1 MAVGCG
7 KCSSSFPQETAM
19 IRNNKVNTIH
29 ELAAQGKSIQDIAIT
44 LELARNTVRKY
55 LRHPELS
62 AMPRPRPN
70 RRSKLDPF
78 KEQIKQWINEDH
90 CYNCEAMLPRLLA
103 MGYTGSLSVLK
114 AFVHPLRPPSG
125 GHYPVVRYETEP
137 GKQVQFDWGEFKYE
151 QEGTPRKL
159 YGFTAILSYSR
170 MRFVTFV
177 KRCDAPTMIRCL
189 MEAFEY
195 FGGLPKA
202 ALTDR
207 MKSVLLEMEDK
218 VPRWNPLFADFM
230 ASIGVA
236 PRVCKAFTP
245 QTKGKIERTVGVVKQ
260 SFWAGVSFTDV
271 DDLNRQ
277 AHAWCERINGR
288 VHRTTHERPKERR
301 EQEPLAPLPTAFA
314 WERFATEER
323 KVSWDGY
330 LSYDGVLYGLP
341 SSPPM
346 AGTIVQV
353 RERHGILSVWSQGR
367 LLAEL
372 AKRAQSQVTV
382 THPDQF
388 RTVAPAASLR
398 ERTVPLGH
406 QRPAPTVL
414 TRALAEYDQ
423 LCGLA
428 AAGEVRACNSH

>member
-1 MAVGCG
+1 
-7 KCSSSFPQETAM
+7 
-19 IRNNKVNTIH
+19 VNTIH
-29 ELAAQGKSIQDIAIT
+29 ELSAQGKSIQDIAIT
-44 LELARNTVRKY
+44 LGIARNTVRKY
-55 LRHPELS
+55 LRHPELV
-62 AMPRPRPN
+62 AMPHPRPN

-78 KEQIKQWINEDH
+78 KEQVKQWIQEDH
-90 CYNCEAMLPRLLA
+90 CYNCEAMLPRLLER
-103 MGYTGSLSVLK
+103 GYTGSLSVLK
-114 AFVHPLRPPSG
+114 AFVHPLRPPAG
-125 GHYPVVRYETEP
+125 GHYPVVRYETKPAE
-137 GKQVQFDWGEFKYE
+137 QIQFDWGEFKYE
-151 QEGTPRKL
+151 QEGVPRKL
-159 YGFTAILSYSR
+159 YGFTAILCYSR

-177 KRCDAPTMIRCL
+177 KRCDTPTMIRCL

-207 MKSVLLEMEDK
+207 MKSVLLLEMEGK

-236 PRVCKAFTP
+236 PRVCKVYTP

-277 AHAWCERINGR
+277 AHVWCERINAR
-288 VHRTTHERPKERR
+288 VHRTTHERPRERL
-301 EQEPLAPLPTAFA
+301 EQEPLAPLPAAFA

-341 SSPPM
+341 SDPPV
-346 AGTIVQV
+346 AGSVVQV
-353 RERHGILSVWSQGR
+353 REWHGILKVWSHGQ

-372 AKRAQSQVTV
+372 AKRPVSQTHIE
-382 THPDQF
+382 HPDQF
-388 RTVAPAASLR
+388 RNVAPAASR
-398 ERTVPLGH
+398 RTQVTPLGH
-406 QRPAPTVL
+406 QRAAPQVM

-423 LCGLA
+423 LCGV
-428 AAGEVRACNSH
+428 EVLSCNLN

>member
-1 MAVGCG
+1 
-7 KCSSSFPQETAM
+7 M
-19 IRNNKVNTIH
+19 IRSRTVNTIH

-44 LELARNTVRKY
+44 LGLARNTVRKY

-62 AMPRPRPN
+62 AMPHPRPN
-70 RRSKLDPF
+70 RRPKLDPY
-78 KEQIKQWINEDH
+78 KEQIQKWVAEDH
-90 CYNCEAMLPRLLA
+90 CYNCEAMLPRLLEK
-103 MGYTGSLSVLK
+103 GYTGSLSVLK
-114 AFVHPLRPPSG
+114 AFVHPLRPPAG

-151 QEGTPRKL
+151 QEGVPRKV

-230 ASIGVA
+230 
-236 PRVCKAFTP
+236 
-245 QTKGKIERTVGVVKQ
+245 
-260 SFWAGVSFTDV
+260 
-271 DDLNRQ
+271 
-277 AHAWCERINGR
+277 WCERINAR
-288 VHRTTHERPKERR
+288 VHRTTHERPRERR
-301 EQEPLAPLPTAFA
+301 EREPLAPLPAAFA

-323 KVSWDGY
+323 KVNWDGY

-341 SSPPM
+341 SSPPV
-346 AGTIVQV
+346 AGTVVQV
-353 RERHGILSVWSQGR
+353 RERHGILKVWSHGQLLIEQIGR
-367 LLAEL
+367 
-372 AKRAQSQVTV
+372 
-382 THPDQF
+382 
-388 RTVAPAASLR
+388 ASCR
-398 ERTVPLGH
+398 ERV
-406 QRPAPTVL
+406 
-414 TRALAEYDQ
+414 
-423 LCGLA
+423 
-428 AAGEVRACNSH
+428 

>member
-1 MAVGCG
+1 
-7 KCSSSFPQETAM
+7 M
-19 IRNNKVNTIH
+19 IRSRTVNTIH
-29 ELAAQGKSIQDIAIT
+29 ELSAQGKSIQDIAIT
-44 LELARNTVRKY
+44 LGIARNTVRKY
-55 LRHPELS
+55 VRHPELC
-62 AMPRPRPN
+62 AMPHPRPN

-78 KEQIKQWINEDH
+78 KEQITQWITEDH

-114 AFVHPLRPPSG
+114 AFVHPLRPPQA
-125 GHYPVVRYETEP
+125 GHAPVQRFETQPAE
-137 GKQVQFDWGEFKYE
+137 QVQFDWGEFTYE
-151 QEGTPRKL
+151 QEGAPRKV
-159 YGFTAILSYSR
+159 YGFTAILCYSR

-177 KRCDAPTMIRCL
+177 KRCDCPTMIRCL

-207 MKSVLLEMEDK
+207 MKSVLLEMENK
-218 VPRWNPLFADFM
+218 IPRWNARFADFM

-236 PRVCKAFTP
+236 PRVCKAYTP
-245 QTKGKIERTVGVVKQ
+245 QTKGKIERSVGVIKQ
-260 SFWAGVSFTDV
+260 GFWPGVSFSDI

-277 AHAWCERINGR
+277 AYVWCERINSR
-288 VHRTTHERPKERR
+288 VHRTTHQRPRERR
-301 EQEPLAPLPTAFA
+301 EQEELSPLPQAFA

-341 SSPPM
+341 SDPPV
-346 AGTIVQV
+346 AGRVIQV
-353 RERHGILSVWSQGR
+353 RERHGMLAVWSQGQ
-367 LLAEL
+367 LLAEF
-372 AKRAQSQVTV
+372 AKRPLSQVTV

-398 ERTVPLGH
+398 QRTVPLGH
-406 QRPAPTVL
+406 QRAAPVVL

-423 LCGLA
+423 LCGVEVLA
-428 AAGEVRACNSH
+428 CSSH

>member
-1 MAVGCG
+1 
-7 KCSSSFPQETAM
+7 M
-19 IRNNKVNTIH
+19 IRSRTVNTIH
-29 ELAAQGKSIQDIAIT
+29 ELSAQGKSIQDIAIT
-44 LELARNTVRKY
+44 LGLARNTVRKY

-62 AMPRPRPN
+62 SMPHPRPN

-78 KEQIKQWINEDH
+78 KEQIKQWIKEDH

-114 AFVHPLRPPSG
+114 AFVHPLRPPAG
-125 GHYPVVRYETEP
+125 GHYPVQRYETEP

-151 QEGTPRKL
+151 QEGVPCKL
-159 YGFTAILSYSR
+159 YGFTAILCYSR

-207 MKSVLLEMEDK
+207 MKTVLLEMEGD
-218 VPRWNPLFADFM
+218 VARWNPLFADFM

-245 QTKGKIERTVGVVKQ
+245 QTKGKVERTVGVVKQ
-260 SFWAGVSFTDV
+260 SLWPGIAFTDI

-277 AHAWCERINGR
+277 AHVWCERINMR
-288 VHRTTHERPKERR
+288 VHRTTHERPRERR
-301 EQEPLAPLPTAFA
+301 EQEPLSALPQAFA

-341 SSPPM
+341 SSPPV
-346 AGTIVQV
+346 AGSVVQV
-353 RERHGILSVWSQGR
+353 RERHGLLSVWSGGQ
-367 LLAEL
+367 LLIEL
-372 AKRAQSQVTV
+372 AKRALSQTHVE
-382 THPDQF
+382 HPDQF
-388 RTVAPAASLR
+388 RNVAPAASR
-398 ERTVPLGH
+398 RAQVVPLGH
-406 QRPAPTVL
+406 QRPAPQVM

-423 LCGLA
+423 LCGV
-428 AAGEVRACNSH
+428 EVLSCNSH

>member
-1 MAVGCG
+1 
-7 KCSSSFPQETAM
+7 M
-19 IRNNKVNTIH
+19 IRSRTVNTIH
-29 ELAAQGKSIQDIAIT
+29 ELSAQGKSIQDIAIT
-44 LELARNTVRKY
+44 LGIARNTVRKY
-55 LRHPELS
+55 LRHPELV
-62 AMPRPRPN
+62 AMPHPRPN

-78 KEQIKQWINEDH
+78 KEQVKQWIQEDH
-90 CYNCEAMLPRLLA
+90 CYNCEAMLPRLLE

-114 AFVHPLRPPSG
+114 AFVRPLCPPAG
-125 GHYPVVRYETEP
+125 GHYPVVRYETKPAE
-137 GKQVQFDWGEFKYE
+137 QIQFDWGEFKYE
-151 QEGTPRKL
+151 QEGVPRKL
-159 YGFTAILSYSR
+159 YGFTAILCYSR

-177 KRCDAPTMIRCL
+177 KRCDTPTMIRCL

-207 MKSVLLEMEDK
+207 MKSVLLLEMEGK
-218 VPRWNPLFADFM
+218 VPRWNSLFADFM

-236 PRVCKAFTP
+236 PRVCKAYTP

-277 AHAWCERINGR
+277 AHVWCERINAR
-288 VHRTTHERPKERR
+288 VHRTTHERPRERR
-301 EQEPLAPLPTAFA
+301 EQEPLVPLPAAFA

-341 SSPPM
+341 SDPPV
-346 AGTIVQV
+346 AGSVVQV
-353 RERHGILSVWSQGR
+353 REWHGILKVWSHGQ

-372 AKRAQSQVTV
+372 AKRPVSQTHIE
-382 THPDQF
+382 HPDQF
-388 RTVAPAASLR
+388 RNVAPAASR
-398 ERTVPLGH
+398 RTQVTPLGH
-406 QRPAPTVL
+406 HRATPQVM

-423 LCGLA
+423 LCGV
-428 AAGEVRACNSH
+428 EVLSCNLN

>member
-1 MAVGCG
+1 
-7 KCSSSFPQETAM
+7 
-19 IRNNKVNTIH
+19 
-29 ELAAQGKSIQDIAIT
+29 
-44 LELARNTVRKY
+44 
-55 LRHPELS
+55 
-62 AMPRPRPN
+62 MPHPRPN

-78 KEQIKQWINEDH
+78 KAQVKQWISEDH

-114 AFVHPLRPPSG
+114 AFVHPLRPPAG
-125 GHYPVVRYETEP
+125 GHYPVRRYETQP
-137 GKQVQFDWGEFKYE
+137 GEQVQFDWGEFKYE
-151 QEGTPRKL
+151 QEGGPRKL

-202 ALTDR
+202 VLTDR
-207 MKSVLLEMEDK
+207 MKSVLLEMEGK

-236 PRVCKAFTP
+236 PRVCKAYTP
-245 QTKGKIERTVGVVKQ
+245 QTKGKVERTVGFVKQ
-260 SFWAGVSFTDV
+260 SFWAGVAFSDL

-277 AHAWCERINGR
+277 AHVWCERMNGR
-288 VHRTTHERPKERR
+288 VHRTTHERPRERR
-301 EQEPLAPLPTAFA
+301 EQEPLAALPTAFA

-330 LSYDGVLYGLP
+330 LSYDGILYGLP
-341 SSPPM
+341 SSPPV
-346 AGTIVQV
+346 AGSAVQV
-353 RERHGILSVWSQGR
+353 REQHGVLRVWSQGQ
-367 LLAEL
+367 LLAEWV
-372 AKRAQSQVTV
+372 KRQTSHTHLE
-382 THPDQF
+382 HPDQF
-388 RTVAPAASLR
+388 RTVAPAASRRSLV
-398 ERTVPLGH
+398 VPLGH
-406 QRPAPTVL
+406 LRPTPQVM

-423 LCGLA
+423 LCGV
-428 AAGEVRACNSH
+428 EVLSCNLN

>member
-1 MAVGCG
+1 
-7 KCSSSFPQETAM
+7 M
-19 IRNNKVNTIH
+19 IRSRTVNTIH
-29 ELAAQGKSIQDIAIT
+29 ELSAQGKSIQEMAIT
-44 LELARNTVRKY
+44 LGIARNTVRKY
-55 LRHPELS
+55 LRHPELA
-62 AMPRPRPN
+62 AMPHPRPN

-78 KEQIKQWINEDH
+78 KEQIKQWMQEDH

-114 AFVHPLRPPSG
+114 AFVHPLRPPQA
-125 GHYPVVRYETEP
+125 GHAPVQRFETEP
-137 GKQVQFDWGEFKYE
+137 GEQVQFDWGEFKYE
-151 QEGTPRKL
+151 QDGVPRKV
-159 YGFTAILSYSR
+159 YGFTAILCYSR

-177 KRCDAPTMIRCL
+177 KRCDGPTLIRCL

-202 ALTDR
+202 VLTDR
-207 MKSVLLEMEDK
+207 MKSVLVVMEGK
-218 VPRWNPLFADFM
+218 IPRWNARFADFM

-236 PRVCKAFTP
+236 PRVCRAYTP
-245 QTKGKIERTVGVVKQ
+245 QTKGKIERSVGFVKQ
-260 SFWAGVSFTDV
+260 SFWAGVCFSDI

-277 AHAWCERINGR
+277 AHVWCERINTR
-288 VHRTTHERPKERR
+288 VHRTTHERPRERR
-301 EQEPLAPLPTAFA
+301 EQEPLSPLPAAFA

-323 KVSWDGY
+323 KVGWDGY

-341 SSPPM
+341 SDPPV
-346 AGTIVQV
+346 AGTVVQV
-353 RERHGILSVWSQGR
+353 RERHGNLSVWSQGR

-406 QRPAPTVL
+406 QRAAPAVV

-423 LCGLA
+423 LCGVGP
-428 AAGEVRACNSH
+428 AGEVSACNSH

>member
-1 MAVGCG
+1 
-7 KCSSSFPQETAM
+7 M
-19 IRNNKVNTIH
+19 IRSRTVNTIH
-29 ELAAQGKSIQDIAIT
+29 ELSAQGKSIQDIAIT
-44 LELARNTVRKY
+44 LGLARNTVRKY

-62 AMPRPRPN
+62 SMPHPRPN

-78 KEQIKQWINEDH
+78 KEQIKQWIKEDH

-114 AFVHPLRPPSG
+114 AFVHPLRPPAG
-125 GHYPVVRYETEP
+125 GHYPVQRYETEP

-151 QEGTPRKL
+151 QEGVPRKL
-159 YGFTAILSYSR
+159 YGFTAILCYSR

-207 MKSVLLEMEDK
+207 MKTVLLEMEGD

-245 QTKGKIERTVGVVKQ
+245 QTKGKVERTVGVVKQ
-260 SFWAGVSFTDV
+260 SLWPGIAFTDI

-277 AHAWCERINGR
+277 AHVWCERINMR
-288 VHRTTHERPKERR
+288 VHRTTHERPRERR
-301 EQEPLAPLPTAFA
+301 EQEPLSALPQAFA

-341 SSPPM
+341 SSPPV
-346 AGTIVQV
+346 AGSVVQV
-353 RERHGILSVWSQGR
+353 RERHGLLSVWSGGQ
-367 LLAEL
+367 LLIEL
-372 AKRAQSQVTV
+372 AKRALSQTHVE
-382 THPDQF
+382 HPDQF
-388 RTVAPAASLR
+388 RNVAPAASR
-398 ERTVPLGH
+398 RAQVVPLGH
-406 QRPAPTVL
+406 QRPAPQVM

-423 LCGLA
+423 LCGV
-428 AAGEVRACNSH
+428 EVLSCNSH